1 MKQTQG
7 KPCQAVDPIPSLC
20 CRRSLF
26 LENMLNRQNPT
37 KFLLTILLLFLFGSL
52 LSAEESAV
60 SPTGSEKAEESSIA
74 AEKSLDDRINDW
86 MSGPTGFITSVIF
99 YTVKIGDAE
108 VPFVLI
114 WLLVG
119 ALVFTF
125 YFRFVNFRC
134 FGLALDIVRGKYT
147 TPGEKGEVSHF
158 QALTAALSGTVGLG
172 NIAGVA
178 VAISLGG
185 PGATF
190 WMIVAGLLGMS
201 SKFVE
206 CTLGVKYRQVD
217 VAGKTYG
224 GPMYYLSEGFKNRGM
239 AGFGKFLAIFF
250 AIMCIG
256 GSLGGGNMFQINQA
270 YQQFVGVTGGESSWW
285 YGKGAVFGALIAIIV
300 GLVIIGGIRSI
311 ARVTA
316 KVVPFMCGIYVLA
329 ALLIL
334 ATHIG
339 QIPDAINSILGGA
352 FSPDAISGGIIGVM
366 IQGFKRAAF
375 SNEAGI
381 GSASIAHSAVK
392 TDNPASEGL
401 VSLLEPFID
410 TVVVCTMT
418 ALVIIITGTYTQ
430 ADELGSIG
438 VTSAAFESVI
448 SWFPTILAIA
458 VILFAFSTMIAWSY
472 YGEQSWMYLFGR
484 SQNARLSYKILFCTF
499 IIIGAAMT
507 FGNVIDFSDSMI
519 FAMCFPNVIGLYF
532 MLPEVKQELEK
543 YLTKIKEGEIKKRP

>member
-37 KFLLTILLLFLFGSL
+37 KFLLTFLLLFLFGTL
-52 LSAEESAV
+52 LSGDETAV
-60 SPTGSEKAEESSIA
+60 SPTGSEIAEESTDVD
-74 AEKSLDDRINDW
+74 EKSLDARINDW

-125 YFRFVNFRC
+125 YFNFVNFRC
-134 FGLALDIVRGKYT
+134 FGLALDIVRGNYT
-147 TPGEKGEVSHF
+147 DPREKGEVSHF

-206 CTLGVKYRQVD
+206 CTLGVKYRQID
-217 VAGKTYG
+217 VSGKTYG
-224 GPMYYLSEGFKNRGM
+224 GPMYYLSEGFKKRGM
-239 AGFGKFLAIFF
+239 PGFGKFLAIFF

-256 GSLGGGNMFQINQA
+256 GSLGGGNMYQINQA
-270 YQQFVGVTGGESSWW
+270 YQQFLDITGGEQSWW
-285 YGKGAVFGALIAIIV
+285 YKKGAVFGTLIAIIV
-300 GLVIIGGIRSI
+300 GMVIIGGIRSI

-316 KVVPFMCGIYVLA
+316 KIVPVMCGIYVLA
-329 ALLIL
+329 ALLIIFRH
-334 ATHIG
+334 AG
-339 QIPDAINSILGGA
+339 QIPDAVNAILSGA
-352 FSPDAISGGIIGVM
+352 FSPEAVSGGIIGVM

-381 GSASIAHSAVK
+381 GSASIAHSAVR

-418 ALVIIITGTYTQ
+418 ALVIIITGQGGATNT
-430 ADELGSIG
+430 AEG
-438 VTSAAFESVI
+438 VTITSKAFESVI
-448 SWFPTILAIA
+448 SWFPIVLTAA

-484 SQNARLSYKILFCTF
+484 SQNSRLSYKILFCTF